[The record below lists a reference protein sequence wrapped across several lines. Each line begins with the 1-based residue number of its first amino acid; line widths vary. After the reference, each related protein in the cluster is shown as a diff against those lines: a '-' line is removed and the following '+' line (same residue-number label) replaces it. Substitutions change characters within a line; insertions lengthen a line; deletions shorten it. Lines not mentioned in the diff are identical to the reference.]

1 MPRRL
6 VGEAAGAPLCRSK
19 WNAPYPAAAR
29 PTVAMSMHP
38 ATRRASP
45 AGHRRRGARARDL
58 VDAEVVGDAVYA
70 CEPKYKQYGGERAD
84 ERERN

>member
-1 MPRRL
+1 
-6 VGEAAGAPLCRSK
+6 
-19 WNAPYPAAAR
+19 
-29 PTVAMSMHP
+29 MSMHP